1 VIDEGY
7 ELIVA
12 RPAART
18 IAETLP
24 EPVAT
29 AVIDFITGSLLE
41 NPRRVGR
48 ELRNELAGIHSARR
62 GSYRVLYRIDDSERT
77 VTVLRIDHRRDVY
90 RTT

>member
-1 VIDEGY
+1 VTDDGY

-12 RPAART
+12 RPAARA

-24 EPVAT
+24 EPVAA
-29 AVIDFITGSLLE
+29 AVVDFITGSLIE
-41 NPRRVGR
+41 NPRCVGR

-62 GSYRVLYRIDDSERT
+62 GSYRVLYRIDESERT
-77 VTVLRIDHRRDVY
+77 VTVLRIDHRGDVY

>member
-1 VIDEGY
+1 MTDDGY

-12 RPAART
+12 RPAARA

-24 EPVAT
+24 EPVAA

-48 ELRNELAGIHSARR
+48 GLRNELAGIHSARR
-62 GSYRVLYRIDDSERT
+62 GSYRVLYRVDDSERT
-77 VTVLRIDHRRDVY
+77 VTVLRIDHRGDVY

>member
-1 VIDEGY
+1 MNDEGY

-12 RPAART
+12 RPAARA

-24 EPVAT
+24 EPVAA
-29 AVIDFITGSLLE
+29 AVIDFITGSLIE

-48 ELRNELAGIHSARR
+48 QLRKELAGIHSARR
-62 GSYRVLYRIDDSERT
+62 GSYRVLYRIDETERT
-77 VTVLRIDHRRDVY
+77 VTVLRIDHRGDAY

>member
-1 VIDEGY
+1 MTESGY

-12 RPAART
+12 RPAARA

-24 EPVAT
+24 EAVSA
-29 AVIDFITGSLLE
+29 AVIDFITGSLID

-48 ELRNELAGIHSARR
+48 GLRNELAGIHSARR
-62 GSYRVLYRIDDSERT
+62 GSYRVLYRIDEIERT
-77 VTVLRIDHRRDVY
+77 VTVLRIDHRGDVY

>member
-1 VIDEGY
+1 MTGHGY

-12 RPAART
+12 GPAART
-18 IAETLP
+18 IAEVLP
-24 EPVAT
+24 ESVAA

-48 ELRNELAGIHSARR
+48 QLRNELAGIHSARR
-62 GSYRVLYRIDDSERT
+62 GSYRVLYRIDESKRT
-77 VTVLRIDHRRDVY
+77 VTVLRVDHRGDVY

>member
-1 VIDEGY
+1 VTEDGY

-12 RPAART
+12 RPAARA
-18 IAETLP
+18 IAETLSQ
-24 EPVAT
+24 PVAA

-41 NPRRVGR
+41 NPRRAGC

-62 GSYRVLYRIDDSERT
+62 GSYRILYRINEKERAA
-77 VTVLRIDHRRDVY
+77 TVLRVDRRGDVY